1 MPVDPV
7 TSAIV
12 GTLIGAA
19 VQGLMAPAP
28 APPVTGIVR
37 HLPQEAARGM
47 MQPPAYGQV
56 RIDGRTFLLSPAVVI
71 RNEINLAIP
80 SAMVQAPVPVR
91 FQTDTMGAVFRVW
104 ILSAAELGLAENR

>member
-1 MPVDPV
+1 MPVDPI

-19 VQGLMAPAP
+19 VQGLAAPAP

-37 HLPQEAARGM
+37 HLPQEAARGV
-47 MQPPAYGQV
+47 MQPPSNGQV
-56 RIDGRTFLLSPAVVI
+56 HIDGRAYLLSPGVVI
-71 RNEINLAIP
+71 RNELNLAIP
-80 SAMVQAPVPVR
+80 PAMVQAAAPVR
-91 FQTDTMGAVFRVW
+91 FQTDTMGAVFRAW